1 MIIPDVSFSSAITL
15 SKQKSVSDVA
25 LAEHSSF
32 LRDYRPICIAII
44 HVTES
49 ENCTGKHWTAS
60 SCDRVGLRSTE

>member
-49 ENCTGKHWTAS
+49 ENCTGKH
-60 SCDRVGLRSTE
+60 